1 MRNLVDSDSFD
12 SRTSAAGLVINGN
25 HQLSD
30 AVPFTLTYANGKT
43 KDKSA
48 ISAGSG
54 DLAIPTFKSY
64 NLLQLDIVA
73 KF

>member
-1 MRNLVDSDSFD
+1 VDSDIFD
-12 SRTSAAGLVINGN
+12 SRTNVEGVVFSSNY
-25 HQLSD
+25 QLSD
-30 AVPFTLTYANGKT
+30 AVTFTLTYANGKT

-54 DLAIPTFKSY
+54 DMAIPTFKSY
-64 NLLQLDIVA
+64 NLLQLDVVA